1 MTTNTTYEIVAAPK
15 HSDFQI
21 SDCLICGHAELSKPV
36 WLRSSNGV
44 TFAAGAGCAAKA
56 VYGDN
61 VTANRTKARTTAAI
75 VQTAVDTAEEM
86 ATEVKERFAQA
97 LADFNAGVNFSN
109 ELQSARVAFHA
120 AKPKVD
126 FPTFMATVVATGAV
140 AA

>member
-1 MTTNTTYEIVAAPK
+1 MTNTTYEIVAAPK

-61 VTANRTKARTTAAI
+61 VPTNRTKARSIAAT
-75 VQTAVDTAEEM
+75 VQAEADTAEEM

-97 LADFNAGVNFSN
+97 LADFNAGVNFSV

-120 AKPKVD
+120 AKPEVD
-126 FPTFMATVVATGAV
+126 FPTFIAAVATTGTV